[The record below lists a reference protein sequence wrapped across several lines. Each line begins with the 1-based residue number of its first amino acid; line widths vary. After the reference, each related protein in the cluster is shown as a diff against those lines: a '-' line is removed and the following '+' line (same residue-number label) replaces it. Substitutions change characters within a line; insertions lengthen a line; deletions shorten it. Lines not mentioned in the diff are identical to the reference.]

1 MRGIQRSS
9 REIEDSTALNGS
21 RVSVLARDNWDL
33 IMFLYF
39 LVSSCLQFA
48 LIGLGFMYVMQKGR
62 QQRDKENKDE
72 QLRHRKYRRDEDLRF
87 KHEHSNQRMPE
98 WRKFSK
104 AVNILVEYMILK
116 RTKTLRRLQQVAKS
130 FTEIR
135 ILAHINGLE
144 VLRYMINE
152 EESFHSTE
160 LDQLRLDLEPVL
172 VLLNQCWSLCL
183 LSGIPRHV
191 KEEVRRIFIELGSL
205 ALLFISEQSRRSII
219 KRCLRD
225 FDCYNQHES
234 LSGEQLEKEIPYVKY
249 IQFGHGEQCYATCD
263 NFTYNLDPFNP
274 RVPQFLGELHLNLI
288 HGKKSAEYALSFAK
302 KMQKTKTDWINEDA
316 TDEEMVLKLMH
327 DVRCH
332 VWKKSLGEN
341 VQLEIGVADTNQLQ
355 AVYNSEKQELSLVHQ
370 LIRGLFR
377 ITGRYNFLYLVA
389 KGLKTFYDSRTL
401 VLQRER

>member
-1 MRGIQRSS
+1 MEAASH
-9 REIEDSTALNGS
+9 A
-21 RVSVLARDNWDL
+21 VLARDNL
-33 IMFLYF
+33 IMFLYY

-48 LIGLGFMYVMQKGR
+48 LIGLGVMYVMQKGR
-62 QQRDKENKDE
+62 QKRGKENKDE
-72 QLRHRKYRRDEDLRF
+72 QLRDKKRRRDEDLRF
-87 KHEHSNQRMPE
+87 KHEHSNQSMPE

-116 RTKTLRRLQQVAKS
+116 RTKTLRRLQRVAKS

-135 ILAHINGLE
+135 ILAHINGLD

-152 EESFHSTE
+152 EESFYSTE

-183 LSGIPRHV
+183 LSGIPRHI
-191 KEEVRRIFIELGSL
+191 KEEVRRIFIELANL

-225 FDCYNQHES
+225 FDCSYNQLKS
-234 LSGEQLEKEIPYVKY
+234 LSGEQLEKEIPYVKC
-249 IQFGHGEQCYATCD
+249 IQFGHGEQCYATCE

-274 RVPQFLGELHLNLI
+274 RVPQFLGELHLGLI
-288 HGKKSAEYALSFAK
+288 HGNKSAEYALSFAK
-302 KMQKTKTDWINEDA
+302 KMQQTRTDWISEDA
-316 TDEEMVLKLMH
+316 TDEEMVLKLIH

-332 VWKKSLGEN
+332 VWKKSLGED
-341 VQLEIGVADTNQLQ
+341 VQLESGVADINQLQ
-355 AVYNSEKQELSLVHQ
+355 AVYNSEVQELSLVHQ
-370 LIRGLFR
+370 LIRGLFK

-401 VLQRER
+401 VSQRER

>member
-1 MRGIQRSS
+1 
-9 REIEDSTALNGS
+9 
-21 RVSVLARDNWDL
+21 
-33 IMFLYF
+33 MFLYY

-48 LIGLGFMYVMQKGR
+48 VVGLGVMYVMQKER
-62 QQRDKENKDE
+62 QQRHKENKDE
-72 QLRHRKYRRDEDLRF
+72 QLRFERNKRNEDVRL
-87 KHEHSNQRMPE
+87 KNEHNDQLMQE
-98 WRKFSK
+98 WRKFSE
-104 AVNILVEYMILK
+104 AVNILILYMDLK
-116 RTKTLRRLQQVAKS
+116 RTKTLRRLQRVAKS

-135 ILAHINGLE
+135 IVAHINALD
-144 VLRYMINE
+144 VLRYMINK
-152 EESFHSTE
+152 EESFQSTE
-160 LDQLRLDLEPVL
+160 LDQLRLDLEPVF

-191 KEEVRRIFIELGSL
+191 KEEVRRIFIDLGSL

-288 HGKKSAEYALSFAK
+288 QGKKSTEYALSFAK
-302 KMQKTKTDWINEDA
+302 KMQKTKTDWISEDA
-316 TDEEMVLKLMH
+316 TDEEMVLKLKH
-327 DVRCH
+327 DVRCNI
-332 VWKKSLGEN
+332 WKKSLGED
-341 VQLEIGVADTNQLQ
+341 VQLEIGVADINQLQ
-355 AVYNSEKQELSLVHQ
+355 AVYSSEKQELSLVHQ
-370 LIRGLFR
+370 LIRGLFK

-401 VLQRER
+401 VSQRER